1 MNQSQGE
8 VFDVLAEWGPLPDTA
23 LVPIAQHFA
32 NLYHSSSG
40 IRSRRAE
47 LSAKNLVKCVGV
59 TVLPSG
65 RKAQIWDV
73 A

>member
-1 MNQSQGE
+1 MNQSQSE
-8 VFDVLAEWGPLPDTA
+8 VFNVIDIWGPLPDAA

-47 LSAKNLVKCVGV
+47 LTSKNLVKCVGY
-59 TVLPSG
+59 TTLPSG
-65 RKAQIWDV
+65 RKAQVWS
-73 A
+73 AA